1 MYGTWE
7 TNRVIAFELV
17 RNLALALAC
26 VFVITLVL
34 LVDIKLCLLVLL
46 TVLLT
51 LADVFGVLYFMGVKI
66 DTDSCICVMT
76 VVGLCV
82 DYSAHIAHSFSVAE
96 GLNSQDRTSTTL
108 VTIGPAILKRW
119 NHHLPCPHLYWLLY
133 ILCIWSHIQGKNVLF
148 LFGKDNKDNYIFFYR
163 FFHFQLPLDS
173 FMDWSCYQFCSS
185 FSVIA

>member
-34 LVDIKLCLLVLL
+34 LVDIKLCLLL

-82 DYSAHIAHSFSVAE
+82 DYSAQIAHSFSVAE
-96 GLNSQDRTSTTL
+96 GLNSQDRMSTTL
-108 VTIGPAILKRW
+108 VTIGPAILKGGTTTFLALIFIGFSTSYAYGVISKARMCYSCLEKIIKIIIFSFIGFFTFSCLW
-119 NHHLPCPHLYWLLY
+119 TLSWTGPATNFAPH
-133 ILCIWSHIQGKNVLF
+133 F
-148 LFGKDNKDNYIFFYR
+148 R
-163 FFHFQLPLDS
+163 
-173 FMDWSCYQFCSS
+173 
-185 FSVIA
+185 